1 MRVRL
6 RWDRVSGRLVVCVDQ
21 GVCIDPRL
29 DWGIRGDGWMMVD
42 SGCPP
47 VGNMQVPK
55 TSRERGWR
63 LPEETL
69 KLGVGEEISVTRGSH
84 FAHA

>member
-1 MRVRL
+1 M
-6 RWDRVSGRLVVCVDQ
+6 GQ
-21 GVCIDPRL
+21 GVRKTGGLCRSGCLHRPQTGL
-29 DWGIRGDGWMMVD
+29 GDQRRWVD

-47 VGNMQVPK
+47 VGNMQVLK